1 MPDFCYYA
9 AGMQTLASTARYVY
23 RVDSLDDTIAAYER
37 LGFERVLAW
46 DRDDARA
53 ALFRAGPA
61 LVEVVETPAVEPPP
75 RRA

>member
-1 MPDFCYYA
+1 MPETCYYA
-9 AGMQTLASTARYVY
+9 IAMQTLAPPERYVHQ
-23 RVDSLDDTIAAYER
+23 VETFDDTIAAYER

-61 LVEVVETPAVEPPP
+61 LVEVVEAPPVEP
-75 RRA
+75 RARPA

>member
-1 MPDFCYYA
+1 MQMR
-9 AGMQTLASTARYVY
+9 MQTLTPSDRYVH
-23 RVDSLDDTIAAYER
+23 RVDSLEDTIAAYER

-61 LVEVVETPAVEPPP
+61 LVEVVEAPPVEPLARP
-75 RRA
+75 A